1 MKSKIASIM
10 IIIPVFLVAIIRLV
24 NNTESIV
31 LNWDIYGNIANYG
44 PAYLIL
50 FYPCI
55 STLTYWIFR
64 YYEQNPYKIKWLPK
78 IKNYESKS
86 KALATYIQSTNLLLL
101 LIILY
106 VTLCSTQ
113 LVHMRPLIIVLI
125 LLLMVVPYIYIY
137 NKIRKSNSGTD

>member
-1 MKSKIASIM
+1 MGGGEIKSSSI
-10 IIIPVFLVAIIRLV
+10 IG
-24 NNTESIV
+24 N
-31 LNWDIYGNIANYG
+31 GNITAKKVYFDLSLQANCWYFMSF
-44 PAYLIL
+44 P
-50 FYPCI
+50 FKVRI
-55 STLTYWIFR
+55 SDIICKGNWIFR